1 MTERHTAGAT
11 VRATLVDVLG
21 VVTDT
26 QTYRNLL
33 YLVLAFPL
41 GLFYYTV
48 LMLGLTLGLGLSIL
62 VVGLGI
68 LLATVIGLRYIAA
81 FERGLANRL
90 LGTAI
95 ADPDDLERAGEGT
108 VATAKAYLRASST
121 WRGLG
126 FVLVKFWLGI
136 LAFVLLVS
144 LLGTGI
150 ELAVL
155 PLYPEG
161 VFNVQVAGWRVAA
174 SIETTTQRALAVPAG
189 VVLVL
194 LAFHVLNAVAR
205 VNASIASSLLGSE
218 TDDQRETV

>member
-1 MTERHTAGAT
+1 MTEQNAAGAT
-11 VRATLVDVLG
+11 TRSTLVDVFG
-21 VVTDT
+21 VVTDA

-33 YLVLAFPL
+33 YLVVAFPL

-48 LMLGLTLGLGLSIL
+48 LVLGFTLGLGLSIL
-62 VVGLGI
+62 LVGLGI
-68 LLATVIGLRYIAA
+68 LLATVVGLRYVAA
-81 FERGLANRL
+81 FERRLANRL

-95 ADPDDLERAGEGT
+95 ADPDDLEREGEGI
-108 VATAKAYLRASST
+108 VAAVKAYLGASST

-155 PLYPEG
+155 PLSPEG
-161 VFNVQVAGWRVAA
+161 VFNVQVAGWRVADTVGTP
-174 SIETTTQRALAVPAG
+174 IQRALAVPVG
-189 VVLVL
+189 LVLVL
-194 LAFHVLNAVAR
+194 VALHVQNAVAR
-205 VNASIASSLLGSE
+205 VNASIASSLLGPDTDEQGE
-218 TDDQRETV
+218 TE